1 MNHLI
6 IFDGVCHL
14 CTFSVHFILQFETS
28 PVLSFTP
35 LQSKTGT
42 QLLETY
48 GFDPHDA
55 KTFVLVQ
62 NGQVYTR
69 SEAALRVAKYLR
81 WPWRGILVF
90 RILPKPWRD
99 AMYDYIARNRYR
111 WFGKQEVCMLPKP
124 EWRARF
130 IE

>member
-1 MNHLI
+1 MNNLI

-14 CTFSVHFILQFETS
+14 CTFSVRFIVQHETA

-42 QLLETY
+42 QWLQAH
-48 GFDPHDA
+48 GFDPADT

-62 NGQVYTR
+62 NDQIYTR
-69 SEAALRVAKYLR
+69 SEAALRVATYLR
-81 WPWRGILVF
+81 WPWRGLVVL
-90 RILPKPWRD
+90 RVLPRSWRD
-99 AMYDYIARNRYR
+99 ASYDYIARNRYR
-111 WFGKQEVCMLPKP
+111 WFGQNEVCMLPKP
-124 EWRARF
+124 ELRARF